1 MRIMSGM
8 LARMGSLVTILFMWL
23 AIAPAAL
30 SADRTLEISGPVDA
44 DQVGAYID
52 YLIDDAHAFTLADVT
67 GDKAVN
73 FRPIETRVADF
84 GYTRSMVWL
93 RLRLSNRTERV
104 RNWRL
109 YFHENFK
116 QIFHVSAVDETGNA
130 ERLLAQEI
138 DSPFSTRA
146 IAFPEVVVPLET
158 PPGETVTVFVRFW
171 TEGST
176 NLPLSIETV
185 ESFTEIASQKSAK
198 NFVFYGMMLVLIAIA
213 LLAMMVLRQAIFPA
227 YIAYAAST
235 LLYIMHSD
243 GVAFQYLWPDYP
255 LFNNVASVATGS
267 AYVVFGSI
275 YARVFLSTSKL
286 HPLIDKLLLGIIAG
300 TVLLVLSA
308 FVIDISIVK
317 KYLILV
323 ALFAV
328 SVFTL
333 AGLVAARTRF
343 REVRFYVLAWLG
355 AAASAAMMTSRHWFG
370 IEISQEFQYDSMRAV
385 MVIDAMLM
393 GMAIIDRYN
402 QLRRRHQKALQS
414 SLDHAQRN
422 LDLANRLRDLEARYD
437 LAIQNSARRDRQF
450 QNAVHDLRQPLH
462 ALRLAVH
469 GAISDE
475 PDKDASYGDIND
487 SFDYLENLVT
497 DHLDQ
502 TATCE
507 PGAPGEGDEVGDM
520 SLNDILRSVHEMFV
534 PDAEAKGLSLAY
546 VPTSTT
552 SQVEPLAVMR
562 IVSNLVSNAI
572 KYTAEGRVLIG
583 VRKAGDGVSIQV
595 HDSGPGITRDAF
607 FQACR
612 RSVRLATEQNG
623 AAGHGLGLDIVSEL
637 CARCGYGLRVLDRRS
652 TGTGIAV
659 DIPGRSLCEIP
670 SATCP
675 SQKRPPELSPTDH

>member
-1 MRIMSGM
+1 
-8 LARMGSLVTILFMWL
+8 MW
-23 AIAPAAL
+23 
-30 SADRTLEISGPVDA
+30 
-44 DQVGAYID
+44 
-52 YLIDDAHAFTLADVT
+52 
-67 GDKAVN
+67 
-73 FRPIETRVADF
+73 
-84 GYTRSMVWL
+84 RS
-93 RLRLSNRTERV
+93 R
-104 RNWRL
+104 
-109 YFHENFK
+109 
-116 QIFHVSAVDETGNA
+116 
-130 ERLLAQEI
+130 
-138 DSPFSTRA
+138 
-146 IAFPEVVVPLET
+146 
-158 PPGETVTVFVRFW
+158 
-171 TEGST
+171 
-176 NLPLSIETV
+176 
-185 ESFTEIASQKSAK
+185 
-198 NFVFYGMMLVLIAIA
+198 
-213 LLAMMVLRQAIFPA
+213 
-227 YIAYAAST
+227 
-235 LLYIMHSD
+235 
-243 GVAFQYLWPDYP
+243 YLWPDYP

-437 LAIQNSARRDRQF
+437 LAIQNSARRDP
-450 QNAVHDLRQPLH
+450 AVSECRPRHLRQPLH

-623 AAGHGLGLDIVSEL
+623 AAG
-637 CARCGYGLRVLDRRS
+637 ARPRARHRFGTLRALR
-652 TGTGIAV
+652 
-659 DIPGRSLCEIP
+659 L
-670 SATCP
+670 
-675 SQKRPPELSPTDH
+675 TD